1 MSGYLRT
8 LALSVIALLLLLAG
22 INLFVNPYGY
32 FDTPK
37 MAGINEF
44 PLGYNH
50 RSPLAKALAVDHL
63 RPASIVIGNS
73 RAETGYD
80 PEHPALGE
88 RPAYNLAFGGS
99 NIQTV
104 RRYILEA
111 LAAGRLRHIVL
122 ALDFSMFDPLLWKD
136 DPSFEVLLTDAAG
149 QPRGAWHEVRR
160 LATVLLSGTALSDS
174 KWSLTHQQRPV
185 AKYFPSGLR
194 DDAADLDQVMR
205 EGGHHGA
212 SLLAESAF
220 LSASL
225 RGLGSAQGRETY
237 RRALAELH
245 DIVAV
250 TDARG
255 IRLTLVFNPV
265 HARQNYLFEAAGL
278 WPAYEQWKADML
290 AAAGRAKGSVLWDF
304 SAVSPCTTESLPPR
318 GDTMVRMRWY
328 RETSHFRP
336 ALGNKVLDR
345 IGGLGLDAECPYFG
359 EVLVIETLPHSLAEQ
374 RRRLAD
380 WVARHP
386 QDVAEIDALA
396 RQYGRRPEQPGPR
409 GRP

>member
-1 MSGYLRT
+1 MSGYLRSLT
-8 LALSVIALLLLLAG
+8 LSVIALLLLLAG

-37 MAGINEF
+37 IAGINEF
-44 PLGYNH
+44 ALGFNH
-50 RSPLAKALAVDHL
+50 RLPLAKALAVDHL
-63 RPASIVIGNS
+63 RPATIVIGNS

-80 PEHPALGE
+80 PDHRAFGD
-88 RPAYNLAFGGS
+88 RPAYNLAFGGA

-104 RRYILEA
+104 RRYVLEA
-111 LAAGRLRHIVL
+111 LASGRLRHVVL
-122 ALDFSMFDPLLWKD
+122 ALDFSMFDPSVWKEEAD
-136 DPSFEVLLTDAAG
+136 SEVLLTDNAG
-149 QPRGAWHEVRR
+149 HWRGAWHEGKRF
-160 LATVLLSGTALSDS
+160 ATILLSGTALSDS
-174 KWSLTHQQRPV
+174 WWSLAHQRKPV
-185 AKYFPSGLR
+185 ARYQPSGLR
-194 DDAADLDQVMR
+194 NDAADLDQVMR
-205 EGGHHGA
+205 EGGHHDA
-212 SLLAESAF
+212 ALRAESSF
-220 LSASL
+220 LAASL
-225 RGLGSAQGRETY
+225 RGLGSAQGSETY
-237 RRALAELH
+237 RRALAQLH

-318 GDTMVRMRWY
+318 GDTMARMRWY

-345 IGGLGLDAECPYFG
+345 IGGLGPDAECPDFG